1 MVNTRLRWTATP
13 TLSLWLSGEYRSERF
28 RSPDT
33 ATSRAKATTGD
44 YRAYSL
50 FHLGGAWQLSSQLTL
65 NATVYNLL
73 DQNFVEYAP
82 YVSNTTTGAISYT
95 NLYSNNQEPRR
106 LWLSLGYT
114 F

>member
-1 MVNTRLRWTATP
+1 VNTGVSASVHPTP
-13 TLSLWLSGEYRSERF
+13 PPAAPRPPL
-28 RSPDT
+28 
-33 ATSRAKATTGD
+33 GD

>member
-1 MVNTRLRWTATP
+1 MVGKKSA
-13 TLSLWLSGEYRSERF
+13 GAEAGGIKADRSV
-28 RSPDT
+28 D
-33 ATSRAKATTGD
+33 
-44 YRAYSL
+44 
-50 FHLGGAWQLSSQLTL
+50 GGIDEPRSSQLNL